1 MKIWDWAA
9 IGPVLEGAGG
19 SLTDWSGQKLRPD
32 SDGRVIAVG
41 DGALLAP
48 ALAMLAASSL
58 T

>member
-1 MKIWDWAA
+1 
-9 IGPVLEGAGG
+9 VLEGAGG

-48 ALAMLAASSL
+48 ALALLAASAQI
-58 T
+58 